1 MCYTWRAYALFFM
14 FEIYSKTGCGY
25 CDRLME
31 FMDSKGIEYTERK
44 LGEDFIVEEFVNTF
58 GRGST
63 FPRVKHDGELIG
75 GMRETVLFLKQ
86 NNYV

>member
-1 MCYTWRAYALFFM
+1 M
-14 FEIYSKTGCGY
+14 FEIYSKDGCGY

-31 FMDSKGIEYTERK
+31 FMDSKGIEIHKRK
-44 LGEDFIVEEFVNTF
+44 LGDDFIVEEFVNTF
-58 GRGST
+58 GRGAT

-75 GMRETVLFLKQ
+75 GMRETVLYLKQ